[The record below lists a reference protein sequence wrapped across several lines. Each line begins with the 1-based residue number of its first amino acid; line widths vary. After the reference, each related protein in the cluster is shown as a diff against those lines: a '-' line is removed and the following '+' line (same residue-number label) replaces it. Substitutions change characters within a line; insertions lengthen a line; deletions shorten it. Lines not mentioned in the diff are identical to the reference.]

1 MNQPQEGKRVKVKL
15 STMARR
21 EERWAYLFVAAPLAG
36 FALFML
42 YPIIFAFLT
51 SLTTWTGAKGIA
63 GMLDRFCG
71 FDNYIKLFKDPKFWQ
86 TLGTTTIYL
95 IGIPIGMILG
105 LLCAMGMNRKI
116 PGVKVL
122 RTMYYVP
129 VISSLVAV
137 SILWAWVYNYDYG
150 LLNVIIKALTGK
162 HGPNWLGD
170 ETLIKVSMIIFMVW
184 KGLGTS
190 IILYLAGLQNIPRSY
205 YEAAM
210 VDGANGFQ
218 KFTKITIPLL
228 SPVTFYILITTLI
241 GGFQVFVEVQVMT
254 PSGNGGIGYSAATIV
269 FYLYQK
275 AFESYQLGYASAIA
289 VILAIIIFFITL
301 LNFIGQNKW
310 VKTID

>member
-1 MNQPQEGKRVKVKL
+1 MNNVSGKKKKMKL
-15 STMARR
+15 SAMAKR
-21 EERWAYLFVAAPLAG
+21 EEKWALIFVAAPVIG
-36 FALFML
+36 FLLFMA
-42 YPIIFAFLT
+42 YPIIFAFFT
-51 SLTTWTGAKGIA
+51 SLTTWNGAKGLA

-71 FDNYIKLFKDPKFWQ
+71 FDNYIKLFGDAKFWK
-86 TLGTTTIYL
+86 TLLTTTIYL

-105 LLCAMGMNRKI
+105 LLLAMGMNRKI
-116 PGVKVL
+116 PGVRVL

-150 LLNVIIKALTGK
+150 LLNVIIKSLTGL

-170 ETLIKVSMIIFMVW
+170 EVLIKVSMIIFMVW

-218 KFTKITIPLL
+218 KFKNITLPLL
-228 SPVTFYILITTLI
+228 SPVTFYIMITTLI

-254 PSGNGGIGYSAATIV
+254 TNGGIGYSAATMV
-269 FYLYQK
+269 YYLYQK
-275 AFESYQLGYASAIA
+275 AFESYHLGYASAIA
-289 VILAIIIFFITL
+289 IILALIIFVITAI
-301 LNFIGQNKW
+301 NFWGQDKW

>member
-1 MNQPQEGKRVKVKL
+1 MGRVSGKQKIKL
-15 STMARR
+15 SAMAKR
-21 EERWAYLFVAAPLAG
+21 EERWALFFVAAPTIG
-36 FALFML
+36 FLLFML
-42 YPIIFAFLT
+42 WPIIFAFLT
-51 SLTTWTGAKGIA
+51 SLTTWNGAKGIE
-63 GMLDRFCG
+63 GMLKRFCG
-71 FDNYIKLFKDPKFWQ
+71 FNNYVKLFSDAKFWK
-86 TLGTTTIYL
+86 TVLTTVIYL

-105 LLCAMGMNRKI
+105 LLFAMGMNRKI
-116 PGVKVL
+116 PGVRVL

-150 LLNVIIKALTGK
+150 LLNVIIKALTGL

-170 ETLIKVSMIIFMVW
+170 EALIKVSMIIFMVW

-210 VDGANGFQ
+210 VDGANGWQ
-218 KFTKITIPLL
+218 KFRNITLPLL
-228 SPVTFYILITTLI
+228 SPVTFYIMITSLI

-254 PSGNGGIGYSAATIV
+254 ANGGIGYSAATIV
-269 FYLYQK
+269 FYLYEK
-275 AFESYQLGYASAIA
+275 AFESFQLGYASAIA
-289 VILAIIIFFITL
+289 VILAIIIFVITL
-301 LNFIGQNKW
+301 INFAVQDKW

>member
-1 MNQPQEGKRVKVKL
+1 MGHVNGKVKVKM
-15 STMARR
+15 STMAKR
-21 EERWAYLFVAAPLAG
+21 EEKWALLFVAAPAVG
-36 FALFML
+36 FLLFMAW
-42 YPIIFAFLT
+42 PIIFAFLT
-51 SLTTWTGAKGIA
+51 SLTSWNGAKGIA
-63 GMLDRFCG
+63 GMLKRFCG
-71 FDNYIKLFKDPKFWQ
+71 FDNYLKLLVDTKFWK
-86 TLGTTTIYL
+86 TVLTTVIYL

-105 LLCAMGMNRKI
+105 LLLAIGMNRKI
-116 PGVKVL
+116 PGVRVL

-150 LLNVIIKALTGK
+150 LLNIIIKTLTGR

-170 ETLIKVSMIIFMVW
+170 EVLIKISMIIFMVW

-190 IILYLAGLQNIPRSY
+190 IILYLAGLQNIDRSY

-210 VDGANGFQ
+210 VDGANGWQ
-218 KFTKITIPLL
+218 KFKSITLPLL

-241 GGFQVFVEVQVMT
+241 GGFQVFVEIQVMT
-254 PSGNGGIGYSAATIV
+254 TNGGRGYSAATIV
-269 FYLYQK
+269 YYLYEK

-289 VILAIIIFFITL
+289 IILAVIIFIITL
-301 LNFIGQNKW
+301 INFKMQDKW

>member
-1 MNQPQEGKRVKVKL
+1 MKAEKKKVKL
-15 STMARR
+15 SAMAKR
-21 EERWAYLFVAAPLAG
+21 EEKWALLFVAAPAAG
-36 FALFML
+36 FLLFMA
-42 YPIIFAFLT
+42 YPIVFALLT
-51 SLTTWTGAKGIA
+51 SLTTWNGAKGFA
-63 GMLDRFCG
+63 GMMDKFCG
-71 FDNYIKLFKDPKFWQ
+71 LNNYIKLFGDAKFWK
-86 TLGTTTIYL
+86 TLLTTIIYL
-95 IGIPIGMILG
+95 IGIPVGMILG
-105 LLCAMGMNRKI
+105 LVLAMGMNRKI
-116 PGVKVL
+116 PGVRVL

-150 LLNVIIKALTGK
+150 LLNVIIKALTGR

-170 ETLIKVSMIIFMVW
+170 EILIKISMIIFMVW

-210 VDGANGFQ
+210 VDGANGWQ
-218 KFTKITIPLL
+218 KFRSITMPLL
-228 SPVTFYILITTLI
+228 SPVTFYILITSLI

-254 PSGNGGIGYSAATIV
+254 TNGGIGYSAATIV
-269 FYLYQK
+269 YYLYEK

-289 VILAIIIFFITL
+289 VILAVIIFIITAV
-301 LNFIGQNKW
+301 NFVVQDKW

>member
-1 MNQPQEGKRVKVKL
+1 MKL
-15 STMARR
+15 SAMAKR
-21 EERWAYLFVAAPLAG
+21 EEKWALIFVAAPVIG
-36 FALFML
+36 FLLFMA
-42 YPIIFAFLT
+42 YPIIFAFFT
-51 SLTTWTGAKGIA
+51 SLTTWNGAKGLA

-71 FDNYIKLFKDPKFWQ
+71 FDNYIKLFGDAKFWK
-86 TLGTTTIYL
+86 TLLTTTIYL

-105 LLCAMGMNRKI
+105 LLLAMGMNRKI
-116 PGVKVL
+116 PGVRVL

-150 LLNVIIKALTGK
+150 LLNVIIKSLTGL

-170 ETLIKVSMIIFMVW
+170 EVLIKVSMIIFMVW

-218 KFTKITIPLL
+218 KFKNITLPLL
-228 SPVTFYILITTLI
+228 SPVTFYIMITTLI
-241 GGFQVFVEVQVMT
+241 GGFQVLVV
-254 PSGNGGIGYSAATIV
+254 
-269 FYLYQK
+269 
-275 AFESYQLGYASAIA
+275 
-289 VILAIIIFFITL
+289 
-301 LNFIGQNKW
+301 
-310 VKTID
+310 

>member
-1 MNQPQEGKRVKVKL
+1 MSQNKKVKVKL
-15 STMARR
+15 SAMAKR
-21 EERWAYLFVAAPLAG
+21 EERWALLFVVAPALG
-36 FALFML
+36 FLLFMAW
-42 YPIIFAFLT
+42 PILFAFLT

-63 GMLDRFCG
+63 GMLSRFCG
-71 FDNYIKLFKDPKFWQ
+71 FENYIKLFQDKKFWQ
-86 TLGTTTIYL
+86 TLLTTIIYL
-95 IGIPIGMILG
+95 IGIPIGMGLG
-105 LLCAMGMNRKI
+105 LAFAMGMNRKI
-116 PGVKVL
+116 PGVRVL

-150 LLNVIIKALTGK
+150 LLNMIIKALTGH

-170 ETLIKVSMIIFMVW
+170 EVLIKISMIIFMVW

-210 VDGANGFQ
+210 VDGANGWQQFCN
-218 KFTKITIPLL
+218 ITLPLL
-228 SPVTFYILITTLI
+228 SPVTFYILITSMI

-254 PSGNGGIGYSAATIV
+254 SNGGIGYSAATIV
-269 FYLYQK
+269 YYLYQK

-289 VILAIIIFFITL
+289 VVLAVIIFAITL
-301 LNFIGQNKW
+301 LNFKMQDKW

>member
-1 MNQPQEGKRVKVKL
+1 MGRVSGKQKIKL
-15 STMARR
+15 SAMAKR
-21 EERWAYLFVAAPLAG
+21 EEKWALLFVAAPTIG
-36 FALFML
+36 FLLFML
-42 YPIIFAFLT
+42 WPIIFAFLT
-51 SLTTWTGAKGIA
+51 SLTTWNGAKGFA
-63 GMLDRFCG
+63 GMLNRFCG
-71 FDNYIKLFKDPKFWQ
+71 FDNYIKLFTDAKFWK
-86 TLGTTTIYL
+86 TLTTTVIYL

-105 LLCAMGMNRKI
+105 LICAMGMNRKI
-116 PGVKVL
+116 PGVRVL

-150 LLNVIIKALTGK
+150 LLNVIIKGLTGM

-170 ETLIKVSMIIFMVW
+170 EALIKISMIIFMVW

-190 IILYLAGLQNIPRSY
+190 IILYLAGLQNIPRDY

-210 VDGANGFQ
+210 VDGANGWQ
-218 KFTKITIPLL
+218 KFRNITVPLL
-228 SPVTFYILITTLI
+228 SPVTFYIMITSMI

-254 PSGNGGIGYSAATIV
+254 KNGGIGYSAATMV

-275 AFESYQLGYASAIA
+275 AFESFQLGYASAIA
-289 VILAIIIFFITL
+289 VILAIIIFIITAI
-301 LNFIGQNKW
+301 NFAMQDKW

>member
-1 MNQPQEGKRVKVKL
+1 MNNVSGKKKKMKL
-15 STMARR
+15 SAMAKR
-21 EERWAYLFVAAPLAG
+21 EEKWALIFVAAPVIG
-36 FALFML
+36 FLLFMA
-42 YPIIFAFLT
+42 YPIIFAFFT
-51 SLTTWTGAKGIA
+51 SLTTWNGAKGLA

-71 FDNYIKLFKDPKFWQ
+71 FDNYIKLFGDAKFWK
-86 TLGTTTIYL
+86 TLLTTTIYL

-105 LLCAMGMNRKI
+105 LLLAMGMNRKI
-116 PGVKVL
+116 PGVRVL

-137 SILWAWVYNYDYG
+137 SILWARVYNYDYG
-150 LLNVIIKALTGK
+150 LLNVIIKSLTGL

-170 ETLIKVSMIIFMVW
+170 EVLIKVSMIIFMVW

-218 KFTKITIPLL
+218 KFKNITLPLL
-228 SPVTFYILITTLI
+228 SPVTFYIMITTLI

-254 PSGNGGIGYSAATIV
+254 TNGGIGYSAATMV
-269 FYLYQK
+269 YYLYQK

-289 VILAIIIFFITL
+289 IILALIIFVITAI
-301 LNFIGQNKW
+301 NFWGQDKW

>member
-1 MNQPQEGKRVKVKL
+1 MSRSAGKEKIRL
-15 STMARR
+15 SAMAKR
-21 EERWAYLFVAAPLAG
+21 EEKWALLFVAAPAIG
-36 FALFML
+36 FLLFMAW
-42 YPIIFAFLT
+42 PIIFAFLT
-51 SLTTWTGAKGIA
+51 SLTTWNGAKGFA
-63 GMLDRFCG
+63 GMMKRFCG
-71 FDNYIKLFKDPKFWQ
+71 FSNYVTLFSDTKFWQ
-86 TLGTTTIYL
+86 TLATTIIYL

-105 LLCAMGMNRKI
+105 LLFAMGMNRKI
-116 PGVKVL
+116 PGVRVL

-150 LLNVIIKALTGK
+150 LLNVIIKTLTGH

-170 ETLIKVSMIIFMVW
+170 EILIKISMIIFMVW

-210 VDGANGFQ
+210 VDGANKWQQF
-218 KFTKITIPLL
+218 KNITLPLL
-228 SPVTFYILITTLI
+228 SPVTFYIMITSMI

-254 PSGNGGIGYSAATIV
+254 TNGGIGYSAATIV
-269 FYLYQK
+269 YYLYQK

-289 VILAIIIFFITL
+289 VVLAIIIFIITL
-301 LNFIGQNKW
+301 INFSVQDKW
-310 VKTID
+310 VKTMD